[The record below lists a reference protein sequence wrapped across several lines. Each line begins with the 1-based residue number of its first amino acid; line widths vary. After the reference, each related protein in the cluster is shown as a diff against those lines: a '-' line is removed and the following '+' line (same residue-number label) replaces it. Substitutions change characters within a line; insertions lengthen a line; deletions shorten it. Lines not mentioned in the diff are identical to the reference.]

1 MLRCL
6 RSAVC
11 RCCSFASVI
20 HFYEARAKQISIIH
34 CKSLINN
41 SRIDFRNI
49 STLNLLHSPLL
60 VSPEGSIYS
69 LLSLSLFRSHLYSL
83 TAAAKSHFR
92 CVTLRCAT
100 RRDETR
106 RDILYA
112 AAGQLCSLLFTSL
125 VASSPAAPLR
135 SANINACDAMRPTDR
150 ILFIEVLTIS
160 WIYILLFR
168 FNFDA

>member
-1 MLRCL
+1 MRIQCLADRNDDEYWFIDSGEFSFVLVVYYAVLSLMLRCL

-69 LLSLSLFRSHLYSL
+69 LLSLSLSFGRISTLWLLPRNHIF
-83 TAAAKSHFR
+83 AA
-92 CVTLRCAT
+92 LRCAAP
-100 RRDETR
+100 RDETKRDEIYCTR
-106 RDILYA
+106 RQGSYVLFS
-112 AAGQLCSLLFTSL
+112 SLHL
-125 VASSPAAPLR
+125 
-135 SANINACDAMRPTDR
+135 
-150 ILFIEVLTIS
+150 
-160 WIYILLFR
+160 
-168 FNFDA
+168 